1 MADGAFGS
9 RFVPASICP
18 AILHPQRT
26 ADRYPAYCNPVRVM
40 YSQALPISSPVADL
54 REYQHKMITASLC
67 MSEKTRELS
76 PGAGRP
82 ARLARARRC
91 RPFYW
96 CRRHRQLSRRADND
110 GQIGNQ
116 NNFYNTPLLA
126 IAITIGC
133 WMAQSRTTIR

>member
-1 MADGAFGS
+1 
-9 RFVPASICP
+9 
-18 AILHPQRT
+18 
-26 ADRYPAYCNPVRVM
+26 
-40 YSQALPISSPVADL
+40 
-54 REYQHKMITASLC
+54 

-82 ARLARARRC
+82 ARLARASRC
-91 RPFYW
+91 RRFYW

-126 IAITIGC
+126 IAITIGR
-133 WMAQSRTTIR
+133 WIAQSRTAIR